1 VDLKFDQRENKR
13 LKFEAII
20 WHDNL
25 LPEIFYPAKMYN
37 LSRNG
42 VYFESDQIIYP
53 GEDIYIKLKDPTS
66 PVNDN
71 KAHIRVEIKWRKD
84 LHNASFRFGYGA
96 TIINPIDTL
105 VKSIDKAKIG
115 RPSAQ
120 SNVFKHK
127 KDPRKHPRKLYR
139 KVMFFTSKCKNYEG
153 LITNISRGGAHIKTR
168 NKFTLGQ
175 MIQLIIPGDRQ
186 RKDVKLKAWVIR
198 LSPEGL
204 GVRFD
209 RRKGR
214 DRRSVLDRR
223 GSLKLETK
231 KHNRK

>member
-1 VDLKFDQRENKR
+1 MDLKFDQRENNRFKC
-13 LKFEAII
+13 EAFI

-25 LPEIFYPAKMYN
+25 LPEIFYNAKMVN
-37 LSRNG
+37 LSKSG

-53 GEDIYIKLKDPTS
+53 GEDIYIGLKDPAS
-66 PVNDN
+66 AVNDN

-84 LHNASFRFGYGA
+84 LQNASFRFGYGA
-96 TIINPIDTL
+96 KLINPIDTL
-105 VKSIDKAKIG
+105 VKSIDTAKLG
-115 RPSAQ
+115 RQ
-120 SNVFKHK
+120 STQDNVFKHK

-139 KVMFFTSKCKNYEG
+139 KVMFFTSKSKNHKG
-153 LITNISRGGAHIKTR
+153 LITNISRGGAYIITR
-168 NKFTLGQ
+168 NKFYLGQ

-186 RKDVKLKAWVIR
+186 RKDVKLKGWVVR

-214 DRRSVLDRR
+214 ERRSVLDRR
-223 GSLKLETK
+223 ASLKLETK

>member
-1 VDLKFDQRENKR
+1 VDLKFDQRANKR
-13 LKFEAII
+13 LKCEAFI

-25 LPEIFYPAKMYN
+25 LPEIFYNAKMYN
-37 LSRNG
+37 LSKGG

-53 GEDIYIKLKDPTS
+53 GEDIYIGLKDPAS

-71 KAHIRVEIKWRKD
+71 KAHIRAEIKWRKD
-84 LHNASFRFGYGA
+84 LQNASFRFGYGA
-96 TIINPIDTL
+96 KLIHPIDTL
-105 VKSIDKAKIG
+105 VKSIDAPKLG
-115 RPSAQ
+115 RQ
-120 SNVFKHK
+120 STQGNVFKHK
-127 KDPRKHPRKLYR
+127 QDPRKHPRKLYR
-139 KVMFFTSKCKNYEG
+139 KAMFFASKSKNYKG
-153 LITNISRGGAHIKTR
+153 LITNISRGGAHIITR
-168 NKFTLGQ
+168 NKFYLGQ

-186 RKDVKLKAWVIR
+186 RKDVKLKGWVVR

-223 GSLKLETK
+223 DSRKLETK
-231 KHNRK
+231 THNRK